1 MAKDFKALVRLND
14 WEVDQKRRILAEQLR
29 QLENL
34 IGLLEALEEEIKTE
48 QAQAANMPTE
58 GGILY
63 GPYAEHAIRRR
74 EDYQRR
80 IVDQESAVEDA
91 REELRV
97 AFLEYK
103 KYEISEDRRVARV
116 EAELAR
122 DEQIELDEVGI
133 TQFNR
138 KQSSKIK

>member
-1 MAKDFKALVRLND
+1 MRDFKALVRLND
-14 WEVDQKRRILAEQLR
+14 WEVDQKRRELAEQLR
-29 QLENL
+29 QLDNL
-34 IGLLEALEEEIKTE
+34 VGLLEALEQEIKTE

-58 GGILY
+58 GGMLY

-74 EDYQRR
+74 EDYQSR
-80 IVDQESAVEDA
+80 IADQEREVEAA
-91 REELRV
+91 REELRL
-97 AFLEYK
+97 AFLEFK

-116 EAELAR
+116 ESELAR
-122 DEQIELDEVGI
+122 DEQLELDEVGI

>member
-34 IGLLEALEEEIKTE
+34 IGLLEALEDEIKHE

-58 GGILY
+58 GGMLY
-63 GPYAEHAIRRR
+63 GHYAEHAIRRR
-74 EDYQRR
+74 EDYQER
-80 IVDQESAVEDA
+80 IVRQERAVEDA

-97 AFLEYK
+97 AFLEFK
-103 KYEISEDRRVARV
+103 KYEISEDRRVARI
-116 EAELAR
+116 EAELNKA
-122 DEQIELDEVGI
+122 EQLDLDEVGV
-133 TQFNR
+133 TQYNR
-138 KQSSKIK
+138 RQSSKIK

>member
-1 MAKDFKALVRLND
+1 MARDFKALVRLND

-48 QAQAANMPTE
+48 QAHAASMPTE

-74 EDYQRR
+74 EDYQNR
-80 IVDQESAVEDA
+80 IVQQERAVEDA

-97 AFLEYK
+97 AFLEFK

-116 EAELAR
+116 EAETVRADQL
-122 DEQIELDEVGI
+122 ELDEIGI
-133 TQFNR
+133 TQYNR
-138 KQSSKIK
+138 RQSSKIK

>member
-34 IGLLEALEEEIKTE
+34 IGLLEALEEEIRTE
-48 QAQAANMPTE
+48 QAHAASMPTE

-63 GPYAEHAIRRR
+63 GSYAEHAIRRR
-74 EDYQRR
+74 EDYERR
-80 IVDQESAVEDA
+80 IKEQERAVEDA

-97 AFLEYK
+97 AFLEFK
-103 KYEISEDRRVARV
+103 KYEITENRRVARLN
-116 EAELAR
+116 AELER
-122 DEQIELDEVGI
+122 DEQNELDEIGI
-133 TQFNR
+133 TQYNR
-138 KQSSKIK
+138 KRSSKVK

>member
-34 IGLLEALEEEIKTE
+34 IGLLEALEEEIKQE
-48 QAQAANMPTE
+48 QAHAASMPTE

-63 GPYAEHAIRRR
+63 GPYAEQAIRRR
-74 EDYQRR
+74 EDYQNR
-80 IVDQESAVEDA
+80 IVQQERAVEDA

-97 AFLEYK
+97 AFLEFK
-103 KYEISEDRRVARV
+103 KYEISEDRRVARI
-116 EAELAR
+116 EAEIER
-122 DEQIELDEVGI
+122 DEQLELDQIGI
-133 TQFNR
+133 TQYNR
-138 KQSSKIK
+138 RRSSKVK